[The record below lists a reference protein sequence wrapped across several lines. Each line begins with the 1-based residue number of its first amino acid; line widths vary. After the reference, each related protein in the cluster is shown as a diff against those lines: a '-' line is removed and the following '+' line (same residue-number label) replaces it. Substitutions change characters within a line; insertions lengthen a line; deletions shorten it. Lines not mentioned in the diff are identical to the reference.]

1 MKKEENL
8 GRFISIVLRH
18 KPESIGITLDE
29 HGWADVDTLIKAMN
43 EHKKYIDRAMLE
55 KIVAENDKKRY
66 SFDKNHCK
74 IRANQGH
81 SIPVNLELKKK
92 IPPEILYH
100 GTATRFLENI
110 QKSGILKMG
119 RQYVHLSKDMQ
130 TASKVGQRH
139 GKVIVLKVDTKKM
152 VQDGYDFYLS
162 KNGVWL
168 CKTVPP
174 QYLLKP

>member
-8 GRFISIVLRH
+8 GRFISMVLRH

-29 HGWADVDTLIKAMN
+29 HGWADVEALIKAMN
-43 EHKKYIDRAMLE
+43 AHGKYINKVMLE

-66 SFDKNHCK
+66 SFDENHSK

-81 SIPVNLELKKK
+81 SIAVNLELEKK

-100 GTATRFLENI
+100 GTATHFLESI
-110 QKSGILKMG
+110 QKSGLLKMG
-119 RQYVHLSKDMQ
+119 RQYVHLSKDVQ
-130 TASKVGQRH
+130 TATKVGQRH

-152 VQDGYDFYLS
+152 IQDGYDFYLS

-168 CKTVPP
+168 CDTVPP
-174 QYLLKP
+174 QYLLEL

>member
-1 MKKEENL
+1 MKKEESL
-8 GRFISIVLRH
+8 GRFISMVLRH

-43 EHKKYIDRAMLE
+43 THKKYIDRVMLE
-55 KIVAENDKKRY
+55 KIVAENDKQRY
-66 SFDKNHCK
+66 SFNEDHHK

-81 SIPVNLELKKK
+81 SIAVNLELEKKT
-92 IPPEILYH
+92 PPDILYH
-100 GTATRFLENI
+100 GTATRFLESI
-110 QKSGILKMG
+110 QKSGLLKMG

-130 TASKVGQRH
+130 TAIKVGERH
-139 GKVIVLKVDTKKM
+139 GKGIVLKVDAKKM

-168 CKTVPP
+168 CDTVPP

>member
-1 MKKEENL
+1 
-8 GRFISIVLRH
+8 
-18 KPESIGITLDE
+18 
-29 HGWADVDTLIKAMN
+29 
-43 EHKKYIDRAMLE
+43 MLE

-110 QKSGILKMG
+110 QKSGI
-119 RQYVHLSKDMQ
+119 
-130 TASKVGQRH
+130 
-139 GKVIVLKVDTKKM
+139 
-152 VQDGYDFYLS
+152 FS
-162 KNGVWL
+162 KNRVA
-168 CKTVPP
+168 VP
-174 QYLLKP
+174 